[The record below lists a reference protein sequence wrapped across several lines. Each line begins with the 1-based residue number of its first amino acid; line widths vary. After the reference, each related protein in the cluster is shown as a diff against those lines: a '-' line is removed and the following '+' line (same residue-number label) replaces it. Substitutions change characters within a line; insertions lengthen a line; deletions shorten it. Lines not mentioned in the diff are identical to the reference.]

1 VERVLVA
8 EAARGDGAR
17 IGESIPPDTRLLL
30 DRLGVTGRFLADGHE
45 PCLGS
50 CSAWGD
56 AELGYNDF
64 LFNPHGHGWHLDRRR
79 FDASLV
85 AEAKAAGAEVA
96 AGWECKRAERGDGA
110 LALRLELDGQDGR
123 TVRARLAVDATGRVA
138 RVARALGARRLVD
151 DRVTCVVA
159 FLRGGSASRLTRLTM
174 LEAVEDGWWYAARL
188 PAEGVVV
195 AVAGDPDV
203 VKRAELHTEEGWLAA
218 LGETEHLRG
227 ELEGCRIEEM
237 VVRTAPSF
245 ALDPAAGEDWLAVGD
260 AAAACDPIA
269 AQGIHNALSDGL
281 LAARAIAARLG
292 GDRGALDGYRE
303 AIAARYAA
311 YRSVRDH
318 LYERERRWPDAPF
331 WARRRARAAAA
342 GLAG

>member
-8 EAARGDGAR
+8 EAAAGDR
-17 IGESIPPDTRLLL
+17 VRVGESIPPDTRLLL
-30 DRLGVTGRFLADGHE
+30 DRLGVTERFEADGHE

-79 FDASLV
+79 FDASLA
-85 AEAKAAGAEVA
+85 AEAEAAGADVA
-96 AGWECKRAERGDGA
+96 AGWECKRVERGDGGF
-110 LALRLELDGQDGR
+110 ALRLEGEGSR
-123 TVRARLAVDATGRVA
+123 TVRAAFVVDATGRVA
-138 RVARALGARRLVD
+138 RVARALGARRVVD
-151 DRVTCVVA
+151 DRLTCVVA

-174 LEAVEDGWWYAARL
+174 LEGVEDGWWYAARL

-203 VKRAELHTEEGWLAA
+203 VKRAELHTEQGWLAA
-218 LGETEHLRG
+218 LDETEHVRG

-245 ALDPAAGEDWLAVGD
+245 ALDPAAGADWLAVGD

-281 LAARAIAARLG
+281 TAGHAIAARLK
-292 GDRGALDGYRE
+292 GDPGALDGYRE
-303 AIAARYAA
+303 AVAARYAA

-318 LYERERRWPDAPF
+318 LYAREQRWPDAPF
-331 WARRRARAAAA
+331 WTRRRAPVTLRS
-342 GLAG
+342 